1 MQFLTPS
8 IKNKLTSWNPFP
20 YILSF
25 FQTEIREEI
34 LKGVNFRLLYLNGE
48 LINLE
53 NKQSIENVLLEAETI
68 AQASKLLLPNEPK
81 KKKKA
86 HTIVIFL
93 PLTEFIYTQYD
104 LPAVDSHNIKSA
116 LSYQRDELLPAS
128 DNDLQLT
135 VSHLKHKDNF
145 ALWFSKQKIQNYHL
159 AFQQLGL
166 NLSAILPRLTL
177 LSSNKGHFSKNQNT
191 QAGLHQIQD
200 NADNYLAQFSFYNH
214 SLMQLGHITDQDRKI
229 DIFKQ
234 EWHSKF
240 PSIDNSI
247 ELLKNKSDWFKWT
260 DDKRITDNYKLSRY
274 AYFPEQIKNRFK
286 NRGRL
291 RKSRVIGLLAF
302 ILIFILAIPF
312 VINEVRY
319 WKYEAKYQVFLD
331 KAKDVRKMRA
341 DVINHEE
348 QWALYLNYPRINVLD
363 IISRLNKII
372 PVNSWISSFQIKK
385 GYVEIDG
392 FSPNP
397 AAILEVISAQNDFNE
412 VAFNK
417 NTRTQRGQNKERFGI
432 TFHIKGLN
440 VEEYEK
446 EYFNKDN

>member
-8 IKNKLTSWNPFP
+8 IKNKLNSWNPFP
-20 YILSF
+20 YIRSF

-34 LKGVNFRLLYLNGE
+34 LKGVNVRLLYLNGE

-53 NKQSIENVLLEAETI
+53 NKQSIENVILDAETI

-81 KKKKA
+81 KKKQA
-86 HTIVIFL
+86 HTIVLFL

-104 LPAVDSHNIKSA
+104 LATVDSHNIKSA
-116 LSYQRDELLPAS
+116 LNYQRDELLPAS
-128 DNDLQLT
+128 ENDLQLA

-145 ALWFSKQKIQNYHL
+145 ALWFSQQKVQNYHF

-166 NLSAILPRLTL
+166 NLSAILPRLSL
-177 LSSNKGHFSKNQNT
+177 LSIKGHISKNQST
-191 QAGLHQIQD
+191 QTGLHQFQD
-200 NADNYLAQFSFYNH
+200 CADNYLAQFSFYNY
-214 SLMQLGHITDQDRKI
+214 SLVQLGHITDQDSKV
-229 DIFKQ
+229 DTFQQ
-234 EWHSKF
+234 EWNSKF
-240 PSIDNSI
+240 PATANSI

-260 DDKRITDNYKLSRY
+260 DEKRSSDNYKLSQY
-274 AYFPEQIKNRFK
+274 VYFPEQITNRFQ

-302 ILIFILAIPF
+302 ILLFILAVPF

-319 WKYEAKYQVFLD
+319 WKYEAKYQAYMD

-341 DVINHEE
+341 DVFNHEE

-363 IISRLNKII
+363 IVSRLNKII
-372 PVNSWISSFQIKK
+372 PTNSWISSFQIKN

-397 AAILEVISAQNDFNE
+397 AAILEVISAQSDFNE

-417 NTRTQRGQNKERFGI
+417 NIRAQRGQNKERFGI